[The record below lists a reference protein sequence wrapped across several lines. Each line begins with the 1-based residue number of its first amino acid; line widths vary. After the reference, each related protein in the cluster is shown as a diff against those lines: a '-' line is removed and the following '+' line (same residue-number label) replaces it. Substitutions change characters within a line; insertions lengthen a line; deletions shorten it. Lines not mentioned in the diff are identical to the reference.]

1 MHAVR
6 HTDDAS
12 TWTPVPDWASG
23 DSGFGGAA
31 AERGEFG
38 DEEEDFVAE
47 VRPAND
53 AMHHCNKVIMI
64 VPRILPLHSLAPP

>member
-12 TWTPVPDWASG
+12 TWTPAPDYASG
-23 DSGFGGAA
+23 DSGIGGGAA
-31 AERGEFG
+31 EQGEFG

-47 VRPAND
+47 VSALLIRGEIRS
-53 AMHHCNKVIMI
+53 MFQF
-64 VPRILPLHSLAPP
+64 L